1 VFGTTKIFED
11 LRKDERQKEETFL
24 LRIFR
29 SEEVTGDR
37 RRAGDGWKKKLPF
50 KKIALVL
57 VIERR

>member
-1 VFGTTKIFED
+1 M
-11 LRKDERQKEETFL
+11 KEETFLFL

-29 SEEVTGDR
+29 SEESQGDR

>member
-1 VFGTTKIFED
+1 M
-11 LRKDERQKEETFL
+11 KEETFLFL

-29 SEEVTGDR
+29 AEEVTGDR